1 MFWYKRGR
9 NWLGAIKGMALWS
22 RGFSRGSLFK
32 TWPKLETAHE
42 KPLAPRVEVVT
53 RILFFCGYCLS
64 AGRQDLPT
72 NAESIFFDLF
82 WNVRLYLRLNKGF
95 RMFNFLQ
102 SASWI
107 WITKSDFLLSAM
119 VSSNVL
125 LRWSQLVSFCF
136 FFRNVKF
143 SRIVIYRS
151 KFQKM
156 DCTLNWS
163 YINNGE
169 LHCDFWIS

>member
-9 NWLGAIKGMALWS
+9 NWLGAIKGMALWY

-72 NAESIFFDLF
+72 NAKSIFFDLF

-107 WITKSDFLLSAM
+107 WITKSDILLSVNVIRNVM
-119 VSSNVL
+119 VSFNLCHAGPS
-125 LRWSQLVSFCF
+125 SFSIF
-136 FFRNVKF
+136 LNDVKF
-143 SRIVIYRS
+143 SPKVIYRS
-151 KFQKM
+151 KFRGM
-156 DCTLNWS
+156 DYRNSFCEER
-163 YINNGE
+163 IN
-169 LHCDFWIS
+169 FF